1 MASIARGAT
10 KELRTRGLS
19 PRARVRVVF
28 SVFVLLAVALTGRLF
43 VLQVQ
48 QHDELSQKA
57 EAYHL
62 WTDTIPATRGSIFDI
77 NGGLLAGNTTA
88 DDLYVDMSK
97 LGDMSERRRLADL
110 LGPPLNQNPDDL
122 YVTLSKDITGTVKLQ
137 GNLNADQSAKMK
149 ELGQDWPLALDTHAR
164 RSYPNGTLLAHV
176 LGYANLDN
184 VGAYGIEGYYD
195 KQLGGTAGSST
206 AEHDA
211 MGNTIPLGQQRVVP
225 PVDGDDLTLTIDMNV
240 QYMVEQALA
249 DGMKSTGASAGQVII
264 MEPHSGAIVAMANSP
279 TFDPNTY
286 YTQPDMSAFSNPA
299 VNTVYE
305 PGSTFK
311 TLVWAAGLE
320 AGKITPN
327 TTIDEPHCRV
337 KYGYTI
343 CNTSTAHPGETIN
356 TGLAV
361 SDNIMA
367 MDIAERLGA
376 DDFYKYL
383 KDFGIG
389 QLTNIDLPGE
399 ETGLVSDPTMTGWGP
414 LTLDTNAFGQGIS
427 ITPLQLLTAVTAV
440 ANGGHLMQPYVVQ
453 RITDRQGQVVSETQ
467 PKVVRDVLSSA
478 TTDEMRELMVG
489 VVENGTGVLTQ
500 IKGYRVAVKTG
511 TAQVPNAS
519 GGYDGS
525 ATIGSVVGFAPA
537 DDPRFVMIV
546 KLDRPKSSQWGE
558 NTAVPIFAN
567 IARQLFVYYKVQPTD
582 YVPLWGMRSEE

>member
-1 MASIARGAT
+1 MATIARGAT
-10 KELRTRGLS
+10 KELRTGRGLS

-28 SVFVLLAVALTGRLF
+28 SVFVLLAMALTGRLF

-48 QHDELSQKA
+48 QHADLSQKA
-57 EAYHL
+57 EAAHL
-62 WTDTIPATRGSIFDI
+62 WTDTIPATRGAIYDI

-97 LGDMSERRRLADL
+97 LGNQSERRRLADL
-110 LGPPLNQNPDDL
+110 LAPPLNANPDDL
-122 YVTLSKDITGTVKLQ
+122 YITLSKDLTGTLRLK
-137 GNLNADQSAKMK
+137 GNLSDEQSARMT
-149 ELGQDWPLALDTHAR
+149 ELANDWPLQLQTHAKR
-164 RSYPNGTLLAHV
+164 AYPNGVLLAHV
-176 LGYANLDN
+176 LGYADLDN
-184 VGAYGIEGYYD
+184 IGAYGLEGYYD
-195 KQLGGTAGSST
+195 KQLGGTPGSST

-225 PVDGDDLTLTIDMNV
+225 PVDGNDLTLSIDMNV
-240 QYMVEQALA
+240 QYMVERALD
-249 DGMKSTGASAGQVII
+249 DGMKSTGAGAGQVII
-264 MEPHSGAIVAMANSP
+264 MDPHTGAIIAMASRP

-286 YTQPDMSAFSNPA
+286 YNQPDVSAFINPV

-311 TLVWAAGLE
+311 TLVWAAGLDD
-320 AGKITPN
+320 GKITPD
-327 TTIDEPHCRV
+327 TTISEPHCAI

-343 CNTSTAHPGETIN
+343 CNTSTAHYDETPA

-361 SDNIMA
+361 SDNIFA
-367 MDIAERLGA
+367 MSIAERLGQ

-383 KDFGIG
+383 NNFGIG
-389 QLTNIDLPGE
+389 QPTNIDLPGE
-399 ETGLVSDPTMTGWGP
+399 GSGLVSQPSDTGWGP

-453 RITDRQGQVVSETQ
+453 RITDKQGKVVSETQ
-467 PKVVRDVLSSA
+467 PKVVRDVLNSS
-478 TTDEMRELMVG
+478 TTDAMREMMVG
-489 VVENGTGVLTQ
+489 VVEHGTGVLAKTP
-500 IKGYRVAVKTG
+500 GYRIAAKTG
-511 TAQVPNAS
+511 TAQVPRPG
-519 GGYDGS
+519 GGYEAS

-537 DDPRFVMIV
+537 DDPRFVMMV
-546 KLDRPKSSQWGE
+546 KLDRPQSSQWGE

-582 YVPLWGMRSEE
+582 YQP